1 MDLSDRC
8 LHLCEHIETLTGV
21 HTALL
26 DLTTKSF
33 AREPYHHTCALQST
47 CCTAY
52 LTPPVRRLRGGTV
65 GRQIHLLLPARA
77 GVRRHAAASVG
88 LGHGILHHHRA
99 VYHVQ
104 RRRGS
109 V

>member
-52 LTPPVRRLRGGTV
+52 LT
-65 GRQIHLLLPARA
+65 HLYGA
-77 GVRRHAAASVG
+77 
-88 LGHGILHHHRA
+88 
-99 VYHVQ
+99 Y
-104 RRRGS
+104 
-109 V
+109 